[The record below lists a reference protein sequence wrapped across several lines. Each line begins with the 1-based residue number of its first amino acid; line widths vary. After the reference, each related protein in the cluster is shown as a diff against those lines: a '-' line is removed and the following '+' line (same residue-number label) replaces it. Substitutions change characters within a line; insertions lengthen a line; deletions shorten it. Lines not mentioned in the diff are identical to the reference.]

1 MTINVACVLR
11 TGARVVDRQPYRPEH
26 VAKLA
31 RGVARWLAEP
41 HRFVC
46 LTDQVA
52 AVEAEGIEA
61 IPLETDWP
69 GWWAKI
75 ELFRPRLLTGPTLYL
90 DLDSLVVGPLAPLVR
105 EVAGITMVADFGR
118 PEMMNSSA
126 MAWCGDMSAIWRAF
140 QRGPEATRAEYD
152 ARRGPG
158 LGDQGFIH
166 DTLRDMGEAIDTF
179 DRRHVVSFKMAART
193 CAPPDARVL
202 SFHGRPKP
210 DDPTARWAYDAWRAL

>member
-1 MTINVACVLR
+1 MIPTVACVLR
-11 TGARVVDRQPYRPEH
+11 SGARVVDRRPYRVEH

-52 AVEAEGIEA
+52 EVEAEGIEA
-61 IPLETDWP
+61 IPLLTDWP
-69 GWWAKI
+69 GWWAKL
-75 ELFRPRLLTGPTLYL
+75 ELFRPGLLTGPTLYL

-105 EVAGITMVADFGR
+105 EATGITAVADFGR
-118 PEMMNSSA
+118 PAMMNSSV
-126 MAWCGDMSAIWRAF
+126 MGWCGDMGALWKAF
-140 QRGPEATRAEYD
+140 RRQPEATRAEYD

-158 LGDQGFIH
+158 LGDQGFLH
-166 DTLRDMGEAIDTF
+166 DTLRDMGQPINTF
-179 DRRHVVSFKMAART
+179 DPRHVVSFKMHAKKVR
-193 CAPPDARVL
+193 PPDARVL

-210 DDPTARWAYDAWRAL
+210 DDPAAGWAHDEWRAL